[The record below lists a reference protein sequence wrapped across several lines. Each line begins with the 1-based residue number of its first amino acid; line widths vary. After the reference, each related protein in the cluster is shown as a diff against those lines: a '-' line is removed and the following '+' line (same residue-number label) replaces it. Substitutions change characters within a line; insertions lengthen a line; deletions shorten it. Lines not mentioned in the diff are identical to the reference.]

1 MRIRWLRFLEA
12 VSNGIFTYTYTIP
25 GTCAAGRAGFAL
37 TLSYDDETREFLRKW
52 KDSRDIRLGLTRL
65 SLISSTSSVEL
76 YFGLREIV
84 VK

>member
-25 GTCAAGRAGFAL
+25 GTCAVGWAGFAS
-37 TLSYDDETREFLRKW
+37 TLCHITTRHVSFFESGKIVE
-52 KDSRDIRLGLTRL
+52 IRLTRL

-84 VK
+84 VTQL